1 MKRSV
6 TTRISY
12 CTNIGVIMKSIEL
25 NEIPNLLK
33 EKKMSQEEGIIF
45 LTNFISENYL
55 IFGNRLRD
63 EDFRSE
69 VILSFLEKSDSLF
82 KNYNENRGTFF
93 SYFYSYIQN
102 SALYLTKIKNKESV
116 LKKITK
122 SEIEQNYSNKMEKEE
137 TLKIEE
143 NKVQYSSKKI
153 SKENIK
159 KTLTEITK
167 KKTKYEKIIL
177 TLTLKNSFY
186 LTDDLIKKI
195 SNFLKID
202 TSLLSEIV
210 MNYKTEMENKILRRE
225 EVFSK
230 RDKSYFLHKKCE
242 KEIDDLKTK
251 RNLDFDTDIQ
261 YATNRKLEKL
271 YYVNKKHITRWNS
284 INKEILEGKI
294 NIKPSNHSIA
304 NMMGICERQVS
315 YYLFCVKNGKTNFS
329 ELQEKTKEIKDEA
342 SENITNY

>member
-1 MKRSV
+1 
-6 TTRISY
+6 
-12 CTNIGVIMKSIEL
+12 MKSIDL

-69 VILSFLEKSDSLF
+69 VILSFLERSDSLF
-82 KNYNENRGTFF
+82 NNYNENRGTFF
-93 SYFYSYIQN
+93 SYFYSFIQN
-102 SALYLTKIKNKESV
+102 SALYLIKVKHKESI
-116 LKKITK
+116 LKKISRT
-122 SEIEQNYSNKMEKEE
+122 EIEQNYSNKMEKEE
-137 TLKIEE
+137 TLKVEE
-143 NKVQYSSKKI
+143 NKLLYHSRKI

-159 KTLTEITK
+159 KALIEITK

-177 TLTLKNSFY
+177 TLALKNSFY
-186 LTDDLIKKI
+186 LTDNLIRKV

-202 TSLLSEIV
+202 DSLLSEIV
-210 MNYKTEMENKILRRE
+210 MNYKNEMENKILRRN

-242 KEIDDLKTK
+242 KEINDLKTK
-251 RNLDFDTDIQ
+251 QNLDFDTDMQ
-261 YATNRKLEKL
+261 YSANRKLEKL
-271 YYVNKKHITRWNS
+271 YYANKKHITRWNA

-315 YYLFCVKNGKTNFS
+315 YYLFCAKKGKTIFS
-329 ELQEKTKEIKDEA
+329 EIKEKTNEIKDEI
-342 SENITNY
+342 SENITNC

>member
-1 MKRSV
+1 
-6 TTRISY
+6 
-12 CTNIGVIMKSIEL
+12 MKSIDL

-33 EKKMSQEEGIIF
+33 EKKMSQEEGINF
-45 LTNFISENYL
+45 LTNFISENYF

-69 VILSFLEKSDSLF
+69 VILSFLEKSNSLF
-82 KNYNENRGTFF
+82 EKYNEERGTFF

-102 SALYLTKIKNKESV
+102 SASYLIKLKQKESI
-116 LKKITK
+116 LKKI
-122 SEIEQNYSNKMEKEE
+122 SRFELEQNYSNKMKKEE
-137 TLKIEE
+137 PLKVEE
-143 NKVQYSSKKI
+143 NNVQYCSKKI

-177 TLTLKNSFY
+177 TLALKNSFY
-186 LTDDLIKKI
+186 LTDNLIKKV

-202 TSLLSEIV
+202 ATLLSEII
-210 MNYKTEMENKILRRE
+210 MNYKNEMENKILRRDK
-225 EVFSK
+225 VFSK
-230 RDKSYFLHKKCE
+230 RDKSYFIHKKCE
-242 KEIDDLKTK
+242 KEIDELKTK
-251 RNLDFDTDIQ
+251 QNLDFDTDMQ
-261 YATNRKLEKL
+261 YAANQKLEKL
-271 YYVNKKHITRWNS
+271 YYVNQKHITKWNA

-329 ELQEKTKEIKDEA
+329 EIKEKPNEIKDDV
-342 SENITNY
+342 SENITN